1 MKIMLAATCQLQDQL
16 CIVYIYPNT

>member
-16 CIVYIYPNT
+16 CIVYTYPNT